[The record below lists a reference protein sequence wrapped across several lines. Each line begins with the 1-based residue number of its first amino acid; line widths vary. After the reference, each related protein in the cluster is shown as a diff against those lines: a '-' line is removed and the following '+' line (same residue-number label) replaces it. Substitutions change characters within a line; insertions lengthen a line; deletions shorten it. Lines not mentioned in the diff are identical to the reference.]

1 MLRQVKLFFA
11 TSVDGFIAGPSGE
24 LDWLIE
30 DQDYGYKE
38 FIATVDTLI
47 MGRRTYDMI
56 ADFDVWPYGDRKIYV
71 LSRRDS
77 NPDDDRVTFSNY
89 PVEQFID
96 ALTCQPG
103 KDIWLVGGMEIIEA
117 ALEHDVIDEISIN
130 IHPVALGAGVPM
142 FPNGDRRIHL
152 SLISHHIFDQELI
165 SARYRVDR
173 SEKTDD
179 NLSPLIGLK
188 WGKLQKNTCNCD

>member
-1 MLRQVKLFFA
+1 MSRQVKLFFA

-30 DQDYGYKE
+30 DQDYGYEE
-38 FIATVDTLI
+38 FISNVDTLI

-56 ADFDVWPYGDRKIYV
+56 ANFAEWPYGDRKIYV
-71 LSRRDS
+71 LSTRES

-89 PVEQFID
+89 PVEQFIEG
-96 ALTCQPG
+96 LICQPG
-103 KDIWLVGGMEIIEA
+103 KDIWIVGGMAIIDA
-117 ALEHDVIDEISIN
+117 AFCHDLIDEISLN

-152 SLISHHIFDQELI
+152 SLISHHLFEKGLI
-165 SARYRVDR
+165 SVRYRVER
-173 SEKTDD
+173 SETTDK
-179 NLSPLIGLK
+179 NLLPLIGLK
-188 WGKLQKNTCNCD
+188 WGKVQKNACVAN